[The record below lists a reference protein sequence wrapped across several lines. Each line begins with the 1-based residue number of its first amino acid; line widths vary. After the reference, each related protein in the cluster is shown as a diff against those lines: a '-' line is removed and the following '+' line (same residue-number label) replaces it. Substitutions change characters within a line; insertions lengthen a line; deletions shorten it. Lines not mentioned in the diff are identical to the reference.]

1 MSCSASR
8 TAADSAAMAE
18 SICSPTFC
26 SAKAPKSRLPLSLK
40 EWSASTRPSD
50 PSMTRSATG
59 RPLSTRASASLITI
73 ASFAATR
80 RDWLSWSP
88 PADCSTSLASSPSAS
103 GGVTRARCRSS
114 SIAASSPSG
123 GNGWADIPTD
133 STGGLR
139 RPPAG
144 DVPGFTSASRAAPCH
159 TRGMRA
165 RDAFRF
171 GWTVFAAAIALAPA
185 TALAATPHIE
195 QADLNGD
202 INNVMSSYM
211 QNAVSRAESDH
222 ADALLVVMN
231 TPGGISTSMDEIV
244 TSLLNSKV
252 PVIVYVYPSGARAA
266 SAGLFVAQAADV
278 LAMAPGTN
286 IGSAHPIQS
295 TGEDLTGDLGAKV
308 LNDAVTRVRSLAS
321 MHGRNADWAEDA
333 VRNSVNIDAEQAVR
347 LHVADL
353 VASDIPSLLSQVD
366 GRQVPRTG
374 GSLTIRSANGI
385 VDDFPMPV
393 WQVFLNALID
403 PTIAALLIIV
413 AGYGIITE
421 MSNPGLIL
429 PGVIGGIAAVLAIV
443 SLANLPL
450 NVAGAL
456 MMLLALVLFIADL
469 KAPTHG
475 FLSVG
480 GVFALVLGMAFL
492 INTGPIGLGVNPIVS
507 LVTALITLG
516 FFAFFIRKVLAARRQ
531 PAFVGADSM
540 LGALGEVREEIS
552 PEGLVFVGGALWKAT
567 AASPIPA
574 GSPVRVVGR
583 DGLELKVAR
592 ENGVAGGETKEKS

>member
-1 MSCSASR
+1 MSVR
-8 TAADSAAMAE
+8 
-18 SICSPTFC
+18 
-26 SAKAPKSRLPLSLK
+26 
-40 EWSASTRPSD
+40 
-50 PSMTRSATG
+50 
-59 RPLSTRASASLITI
+59 I
-73 ASFAATR
+73 A
-80 RDWLSWSP
+80 L
-88 PADCSTSLASSPSAS
+88 
-103 GGVTRARCRSS
+103 
-114 SIAASSPSG
+114 
-123 GNGWADIPTD
+123 
-133 STGGLR
+133 
-139 RPPAG
+139 
-144 DVPGFTSASRAAPCH
+144 
-159 TRGMRA
+159 
-165 RDAFRF
+165 RF
-171 GWTVFAAAIALAPA
+171 GWLLFAAALAVAPA
-185 TALAATPHIE
+185 AAAAASPHVE
-195 QADLNGD
+195 EADLNGD
-202 INNVMSSYM
+202 INNVMSAYM

-222 ADALLVVMN
+222 ADALLVVIN

-244 TSLLNSKV
+244 TSFLNSKV
-252 PVIVYVYPSGARAA
+252 PVIAYVYPRGARAA

-286 IGSAHPIQS
+286 IGSAHPIQA

-321 MHGRNADWAEDA
+321 MHGRNADWCEDA
-333 VRNSVNIDAEQAVR
+333 VRNSVNINDQQAVD

-353 VASDIPSLLSQVD
+353 QANDIPSLLTAVD
-366 GRQVPRTG
+366 GRTVTRSS
-374 GSLTIRSANGI
+374 GSVVLHTAGAT

-450 NVAGAL
+450 NIAGAL

-492 INTGPIGLGVNPIVS
+492 VNTGPVGLGVNPFVAVG
-507 LVTALITLG
+507 LALITAG
-516 FFAFFIRKVLAARRQ
+516 FFVFFIRKIWAARRQ
-531 PAFVGADSM
+531 PAFVGGDSM
-540 LGALGEVREEIS
+540 LGALGEVREDVA
-552 PEGLVFVGGALWKAT
+552 PEGLVFVRGALWRAT
-567 AASPIPA
+567 ATAPIPA
-574 GSPVRVVGR
+574 GSPVRVIGR
-583 DGLELKVAR
+583 DGLELKVAQ
-592 ENGVAGGETKEKS
+592 ENGSTSGEVKEKS